1 MMPPNSPGYFLLSL
15 FSRQISSLLPTVLS
29 PANMIY
35 FSKHSASCSWFQIKP
50 SCSAKTCAELW
61 VWVLLDCLRLVMAF
75 QRVIPALHPS
85 RPLLSTLKAQV
96 MLHCDKKG
104 QCSNNNAVSGK
115 WRRARSKWGRDLR
128 LQTLEFNTL
137 YDVIHNDMNIHACC
151 VLCIDY
157 YRCILFD
164 FLILDPFGMSWCE
177 IFTNT
182 STCQG
187 PAFCEAT
194 WNIAAAKPVME
205 RVIASVDLAPSINP
219 SILFCFL
226 TATAFLGVQ
235 TAWRSLTFIS
245 GSNTKIIHQPQ
256 LQRKTTKAKERRMA
270 PSNYSRQNLSVMN
283 LTEMHIF
290 CWAGAAYSGNRMGK
304 DGKILQNSAPLGSA
318 NEPWNLDLHM
328 EGYGGYFLC
337 GCINVCSV
345 FCHLDITRITE
356 KARKRSLFHPTSLHS
371 GHPALVGNQPEDLH
385 WMTASTKDQLYS
397 IQTI

>member
-1 MMPPNSPGYFLLSL
+1 
-15 FSRQISSLLPTVLS
+15 
-29 PANMIY
+29 
-35 FSKHSASCSWFQIKP
+35 
-50 SCSAKTCAELW
+50 
-61 VWVLLDCLRLVMAF
+61 
-75 QRVIPALHPS
+75 
-85 RPLLSTLKAQV
+85 

-219 SILFCFL
+219 SILLCFL
-226 TATAFLGVQ
+226 TATAFLDVQ

-304 DGKILQNSAPLGSA
+304 DGKNPTKQRTFGLRQRAVEPRPAHGGIWRLLSVWMHKCLLSFFVIWTSHESRKKLAKGRFFTQPRYIVATQHWLATSQRTSIGWLQAPKISFTQFRLYSCHWKTTAIIKLYVLKVLHLSASKFSSQR
-318 NEPWNLDLHM
+318 HC
-328 EGYGGYFLC
+328 C
-337 GCINVCSV
+337 G
-345 FCHLDITRITE
+345 
-356 KARKRSLFHPTSLHS
+356 
-371 GHPALVGNQPEDLH
+371 ALVLL
-385 WMTASTKDQLYS
+385 TKL
-397 IQTI
+397 